1 MLRKNVHA
9 IALALATIPALT
21 VSAQAAPA
29 TLVSLKDATAFAATL
44 RDMGYPIETK
54 TTKSGMPQLITTIG
68 TLQTSIVLLGC
79 TKGKDCSHIFL
90 SSSFEDVA
98 DAPDAWITEMN
109 DNFDF
114 LKIGKA
120 SDNSLFFSASHFVEG
135 LPRSTMKTVFDAWE
149 ADTDSLAEKAREARL
164 VK

>member
-1 MLRKNVHA
+1 MLRKNVFASILVLTA
-9 IALALATIPALT
+9 ISALSAPAL
-21 VSAQAAPA
+21 AAPA
-29 TLVSLKDATAFAATL
+29 IPVSIKDAAAFATTL
-44 RDMGYPIETK
+44 REMSYPVETK
-54 TTKSGMPQLITTIG
+54 TTKSGMPQLITMIG
-68 TLQTSIVLLGC
+68 TLQTSIILLGC

-98 DAPDAWITEMN
+98 DAPDEWITEMN

-120 SDNSLFFSASHFVEG
+120 SDNSLFFSTAHFVEG
-135 LPRSTMKTVFDAWE
+135 LPRSTMKVILDAWE
-149 ADTDSLAEKAREARL
+149 ADTDSLANKAREAKL

>member
-1 MLRKNVHA
+1 MLQKNVF
-9 IALALATIPALT
+9 ALTVALATITALSVPAY
-21 VSAQAAPA
+21 AAPA
-29 TLVSLKDATAFAATL
+29 TMVSLKDAKAFAATL
-44 RDMGYPIETK
+44 RDMGYPVETK
-54 TTKSGMPQLITTIG
+54 TTKSEMPQLITTIG

-90 SSSFEDVA
+90 SSSYEDVV

-120 SDNSLFFSASHFVEG
+120 SDNGLFFSAAHFVEG
-135 LPRSTMKTVFDAWE
+135 LPRSTMKVILDAWE
-149 ADTDSLAEKAREARL
+149 ADTGSLAEKARDANL